1 MPALRPSSFRPSQVT
16 VFFMLFANNKFARS
30 SLLMLLIGAGLLV
43 AIVLSSFFLATTTRS
58 YFDEVTK
65 LRALRSAASDMLVLL
80 NSAESGQRGYLLV
93 QNEAFLDPYQK
104 GIEALPAQ
112 VSRLERVAGNQSTV
126 AVPLDEIRR
135 LIAEKV
141 TEMQATLNLASEG
154 RVADAVTIVRNEAGF
169 VAMQQ
174 LRETIGKVID
184 ELDGHLVAGI
194 GEIRESAGSLQYVT
208 LGGGLLII
216 LVVGGA
222 IAVVMQHVREL
233 DHSRAEV
240 EELNV
245 GLEERVNER
254 TEDLMQANREI
265 QRYAY
270 IVSHDLRAP
279 LVNIMG
285 FTSELDASLKAIRS
299 YVLADENKPSEDEVR
314 EARLAVEEDLP
325 EAIGFIRSS
334 TKKMD
339 ALINAI
345 LKISRDGRRELK
357 PERIDLGEMLEAT
370 AASVHHQVSETGGE
384 VNISVSATRGLLTD
398 RFSMEQIFGNLFDNA
413 VKYKHPDR
421 PLNLS
426 VKAFPMGRS
435 AVRIEVADNGRGIA
449 PEDHERVFELFRRS
463 GVQDKPG
470 EGIGLAHVRSLVRN
484 LGGEITVTSTLGGGA
499 TFVIRLPMDLSQ
511 FVRSSGS

>member
-1 MPALRPSSFRPSQVT
+1 
-16 VFFMLFANNKFARS
+16 MLFANNKFARS

-43 AIVLSSFFLATTTRS
+43 AIVLSSFFLASMTRT

-65 LRALRSAASDMLVLL
+65 LRAVRSVAGDMLVLL
-80 NSAESGQRGYLLV
+80 NSAESSQRGYLLV
-93 QNEAFLDPYQK
+93 QNEAFLEPYQK
-104 GIEALPAQ
+104 AIEALPGQ
-112 VSRLERVAGNQSTV
+112 VERLERVATNQDTV
-126 AVPLDEIRR
+126 NVPMEDIRR

-141 TEMQATLNLASEG
+141 TEMQSTLNLASEG
-154 RVADAVTIVRNEAGF
+154 KVADAVAIVGNESGF
-169 VAMQQ
+169 IVMQQ
-174 LRETIGKVID
+174 LRQTIGDLVQ
-184 ELDGHLVAGI
+184 ELDGHLVKGI

-222 IAVVMQHVREL
+222 IAVVMQHVRDL
-233 DHSRAEV
+233 GHARAEV

-285 FTSELDASLKAIRS
+285 FTSELDASLKSISA
-299 YVLADENKPSEDEVR
+299 YVLADGTALSESVVQ

-357 PERIDLGEMLEAT
+357 PERIDLGELLETT
-370 AASVHHQVSETGGE
+370 AASVHHQVSETDGE
-384 VNISVSATRGLLTD
+384 VSISVGAARGLLTD

-413 VKYKHPDR
+413 VKYKHPER

-511 FVRSSGS
+511 YVRSSGP